1 MFLNEKQNYA
11 LAIAKEGHNFLLMG
25 SAGTGKTH
33 VLTEIYDQL
42 SKAGKNVQLTCSTGI
57 ACTVYP
63 TRYNAATVHQFSG
76 IDDGRHDPNQ
86 IISVIQNTPK
96 YDHVIQNIM
105 STDVLIVDECSMISK
120 RTFDSLNNVC
130 RMKDSTKVFGGIQII
145 FSGDFLQLPPV
156 PNRRYSDDGSYCFQS
171 HHFRNVFSHHITLIE
186 NVRQSDQLFV
196 QMLSDIYNGIL
207 SERSMLYIKNLTR
220 PLPEGCD
227 SVKLF
232 STNLLVDEYNRSC
245 LLTHD
250 GDMLEFQATD
260 SGDTGELKNL
270 TAPKTLWLKIGC
282 PVILLRNLSNTL
294 VNGLR
299 GSLVGVSDAELAVKF
314 SALDI
319 TTSIKK
325 FHFTGENSNFYR
337 QVTQEYVLA
346 DLMHSIVNCIM
357 R

>member
-1 MFLNEKQNYA
+1 M
-11 LAIAKEGHNFLLMG
+11 
-25 SAGTGKTH
+25 SA
-33 VLTEIYDQL
+33 
-42 SKAGKNVQLTCSTGI
+42 
-57 ACTVYP
+57 
-63 TRYNAATVHQFSG
+63 
-76 IDDGRHDPNQ
+76 
-86 IISVIQNTPK
+86 
-96 YDHVIQNIM
+96 
-105 STDVLIVDECSMISK
+105 DVLIVDECSMISK
-120 RTFDSLNNVC
+120 RTFDSLNNAC

-156 PNRRYSDDGSYCFQS
+156 PNKRYSDDGSYCFQS

-186 NVRQSDQLFV
+186 NVRQSELLFV
-196 QMLSDIYNGIL
+196 QMLSDIYQGNL
-207 SERSMLYIKNLTR
+207 SERSRLFIKNLTR

-250 GDMLEFQATD
+250 GDMLEFQAID

-282 PVILLRNLSNTL
+282 PVILLRNLSTTL

-299 GSLVGVSDAELAVKF
+299 GILVGVSDTELAVKF
-314 SALDI
+314 PALDL

-337 QVTQEYVLA
+337 QVTQEYVLG
-346 DLMHSIVNCIM
+346 DLMHSIVNSIK